1 MIDDQTIQVYDDR
14 SDQYAREN
22 AETAARDPY
31 LAGFISACPTGGRV
45 LDLGCGPGHAAKQ
58 MAQTGLETDA
68 TDASSQ
74 MVALAA
80 LHPGVSARQATFDQ
94 ISGTAIYDGIW
105 ASFSLLHASRAAF
118 PGHLA
123 AIHTALKPNGT
134 FYIGM
139 KLGTDEARDDIGR
152 LYTYYTA
159 DGLQKHLQQAGF
171 TVLNQSFGSSIGLD
185 GVMADW
191 VAVTAHG

>member
-1 MIDDQTIQVYDDR
+1 MIDAQTIQVYDDR

-22 AETAARDPY
+22 AKSTTRDTY
-31 LAGFISACPTGGRV
+31 LTSFISACPTGGRV

-58 MAQTGLETDA
+58 MAKAGLETDA

-80 LHPGVSARQATFDQ
+80 SHPGVHARQATFDQ
-94 ISGTAIYDGIW
+94 ISGAAIYDGIW
-105 ASFSLLHASRAAF
+105 ASFSLLHAPRAAF

-123 AIHTALKPNGT
+123 AIHTALKPNGA

-159 DGLQKHLQQAGF
+159 DGLQKHLQKADF
-171 TVLNQSFGSSIGLD
+171 TILNHSFGSSIGLD

-191 VAVTAHG
+191 VVVTAHA

>member
-1 MIDDQTIQVYDDR
+1 MIDAQTIQVYNDR

-22 AETAARDPY
+22 AKSAARDPY
-31 LAGFISACPTGGRV
+31 LTGFIAACPKGSRV

-58 MAQTGLETDA
+58 MAQAGLETDA

-74 MVALAA
+74 MVAMAA
-80 LHPGVSARQATFDQ
+80 LHPGVRAHQATFDQ

-105 ASFSLLHASRAAF
+105 ASFCLLHAPRTDF
-118 PGHLA
+118 PGHLT
-123 AIHTALKPNGT
+123 AIHTALKPNGV

-139 KLGTDEARDDIGR
+139 KLGTDEIRDDIGR

-171 TVLNQSFGSSIGLD
+171 TVLNHSFGSSIGLD

-191 VAVTAHG
+191 IVVTAHA

>member
-1 MIDDQTIQVYDDR
+1 MIDAQTIQVYDDR

-22 AETAARDPY
+22 AESATRDTHLTA
-31 LAGFISACPTGGRV
+31 FIAACPTGGRV
-45 LDLGCGPGHAAKQ
+45 LDLGCGPGDAAKQ
-58 MAQTGLETDA
+58 MAQSGLKTDA

-80 LHPGVSARQATFDQ
+80 LHAGVRAHQASFDQ

-105 ASFSLLHASRAAF
+105 ASFSLLHAPRAAF

-123 AIHTALKPNGT
+123 ALHTALKPNGV

-139 KLGTDEARDDIGR
+139 KLGTDEIRDDIGR

-159 DGLQKHLQQAGF
+159 DDLQEHLQQAGF
-171 TVLNQSFGSSIGLD
+171 TVLKQSFGSSIGLD

-191 VAVTAHG
+191 VSVAAHA